1 MNKMTVMTCRSR
13 LKGRPPSG
21 TNLQTARH
29 TPHSWKYWSSTGTS
43 EVPPCTW
50 KYHKVS
56 QRQCVIRY
64 TAGCIGHRQGH
75 AMLSQVYAGQ
85 GHGQN
90 RASPTEHNLCNVIS
104 NTADRWKD
112 SGHSDLETFFHPEK
126 VNNHTGLYVFGLI
139 HDAICSNFIA
149 HNC

>member
-1 MNKMTVMTCRSR
+1 MCRHFYKSWCWWWMWWSGLLMNKMTVMTCRSR

-64 TAGCIGHRQGH
+64 TAGCIGHPQGH
-75 AMLSQVYAGQ
+75 AILNAIAGIRWSGSWSKQ
-85 GHGQN
+85 SLPHWAQSMPCHKQH
-90 RASPTEHNLCNVIS
+90 RTEPASH
-104 NTADRWKD
+104 TA
-112 SGHSDLETFFHPEK
+112 E
-126 VNNHTGLYVFGLI
+126 GLI
-139 HDAICSNFIA
+139 DGREVVTVMAK
-149 HNC
+149 